1 MDVRKDRVLAV
12 VHELATC
19 GVRSIGGNATQEET
33 LTFGASSYARR
44 AVICR
49 FTVRRGKRERV
60 HVEKKSSSVHSTT
73 SMWNSAI

>member
-19 GVRSIGGNATQEET
+19 SVRSRGGNATQDEMI
-33 LTFGASSYARR
+33 TFGASSYASQTVR
-44 AVICR
+44 CR

-60 HVEKKSSSVHSTT
+60 HVGKGWWRREPVPREC
-73 SMWNSAI
+73 